1 MRVFSEQNCVV
12 DKTDTV
18 CKNILDICRKKTKE
32 MGEEATTK
40 TMDLGH
46 DLGFCL
52 SSDALVK
59 MDLNL
64 RDALQSYSHLHSHIA
79 AIFIS
84 TGRVHLGQ

>member
-46 DLGFCL
+46 DLGFLPFFRCIGKNGL
-52 SSDALVK
+52 KFKRCSSV
-59 MDLNL
+59 
-64 RDALQSYSHLHSHIA
+64 I
-79 AIFIS
+79 
-84 TGRVHLGQ
+84 